1 MDPLVITKESD
12 NSAENENKVRRRRPR
27 TLSVSTGLDETR
39 RNLNGMNTGPFQ
51 ISTTPGSLSNKVV
64 GTTSSNNIVRGESLL
79 ARHRRSASYGGGPG
93 ETIFGNATRAVEQ
106 AEEFMM
112 QLWHQVG
119 RWRVVHY
126 SKLPEWLRDNDY
138 LLWGHRP
145 QLASFQMCFRSI
157 FRIHTE
163 TGNIWTHLVG
173 FVCFLVLCISFL
185 AHPGL
190 DLPWDEILVITVF
203 FISAILAL
211 GFSWTFHTV
220 YCHSEHVGKLFG
232 KLDYIGIAILVVGSF
247 VPWIHYSF
255 YCHMPSKIIYISG
268 ITILGI
274 ISIIISSQDRFC
286 KPKYRGVRAGVFI
299 SLGLSA
305 VVPFMHYILLE
316 GFWNTV
322 STPAVR
328 WLVLMAVLY
337 ITGALIYACRFPE
350 CLYPGKF
357 DIWFQSHQIF
367 HVFVVMAALVHLNSI
382 LEIAEYRQSRRE
394 CGIPP

>member
-1 MDPLVITKESD
+1 MPFHL
-12 NSAENENKVRRRRPR
+12 NFYQNENKVRRRRPR

-39 RNLNGMNTGPFQ
+39 RNLNGMNTGLFQ
-51 ISTTPGSLSNKVV
+51 ISTTPGSPSNKVV

-173 FVCFLVLCISFL
+173 
-185 AHPGL
+185 
-190 DLPWDEILVITVF
+190 
-203 FISAILAL
+203 
-211 GFSWTFHTV
+211 
-220 YCHSEHVGKLFG
+220 
-232 KLDYIGIAILVVGSF
+232 
-247 VPWIHYSF
+247 
-255 YCHMPSKIIYISG
+255 
-268 ITILGI
+268 
-274 ISIIISSQDRFC
+274 
-286 KPKYRGVRAGVFI
+286 
-299 SLGLSA
+299 
-305 VVPFMHYILLE
+305 
-316 GFWNTV
+316 
-322 STPAVR
+322 
-328 WLVLMAVLY
+328 
-337 ITGALIYACRFPE
+337 
-350 CLYPGKF
+350 
-357 DIWFQSHQIF
+357 
-367 HVFVVMAALVHLNSI
+367 
-382 LEIAEYRQSRRE
+382 
-394 CGIPP
+394 